1 MLRSSWLVLLY
12 LSFLGLGITTPFVL
26 TLGYVWVDTFQ
37 PQSVAYFILNEL
49 PVAFIMGAAAVLSYF
64 LMDRRSPPPLML
76 VTVCMIALT
85 IWMTAALLWAELPL
99 RAWAKWDWAFK
110 TMAIAAFIPLVIRSR
125 VQIEAFAQTY
135 VFSLAANFV
144 PFGVKVLVSGGGYGQ
159 NLGLQAGNSGLAE
172 GGYLSTVCLM
182 AVPLA
187 LFLGKHGQLIPRLP
201 MMNLA
206 YAGVAILAV
215 VTAIGTYERSA
226 LVGMV
231 ILGLYMFIRSR
242 RKLMFGTLIVVAAVA
257 VVMLSAQS
265 WNARVS
271 TIEQYKTESSALTRL
286 LIWQWTLGFASS
298 HPFGGGFDAYGTS
311 VIMMPPDD
319 LHPGGYIQSGRA
331 YHSIYFEVLGDLGY
345 PGLAMFLVVIGSSL
359 VSLIRLSRKCR
370 NIPDLVWVADMSDA
384 VQSGMLVFLTSG
396 AFVGLAFQPPFW
408 YFVAMGVCL
417 RAHVWHAE
425 RAEPEPAKGWRLAA
439 QRVQAANLNSG
450 PGWRKPPAPTAEQP
464 APARVWRRSAGSRND
479 VGRSNSSA
487 FIRGSA
493 SSGGPGKDFDRG

>member
-1 MLRSSWLVLLY
+1 VLRSSWLLLLY
-12 LSFLGLGITTPFVL
+12 LSFLGLGITTPFVM

-49 PVAFIMGAAAVLSYF
+49 PVAFIMGAAAVLTW
-64 LMDRRSPPPLML
+64 LLLDRRSPPPLML
-76 VTVCMIALT
+76 VTVCMVALA
-85 IWMTAALLWAELPL
+85 IWMTAALLWAELPD

-110 TMAIAAFIPLVIRSR
+110 TVAFAAFIPLVIRSR

-144 PFGVKVLVSGGGYGQ
+144 PFGLKVLLSGGGYGT
-159 NLGLQAGNSGLAE
+159 NLGLEAGNSGLAE

-187 LFLGKHGQLIPRLP
+187 LFLGKHGKLIPRLP
-201 MMNLA
+201 MMHLA
-206 YAGVAILAV
+206 YGGIAMLAL

-231 ILGLYMFIRSR
+231 MLGLYMFIRSR
-242 RKLMFGTLIVVAAVA
+242 RKLLFGSLIAVAAIA
-257 VVMLSAQS
+257 VVVLAAKS
-265 WNARVS
+265 WDARVS
-271 TIEQYKTESSALTRL
+271 TIDQYNTESSALTRL
-286 LIWQWTLGFASS
+286 LMWKWTLGFAAA

-319 LHPGGYIQSGRA
+319 LHPGGYLQIGRA

-345 PGLAMFLVVIGSSL
+345 PGLIMFLVIIGSSL
-359 VSLIRLSRKCR
+359 FSLIRLSRKCR
-370 NIPDLVWVADMSDA
+370 KIPDLVWVADMSDA

-417 RAHVWHAE
+417 RGHVWHAE
-425 RAEPEPAKGWRLAA
+425 RVGTEGVKGWRLAA
-439 QRVQAANLNSG
+439 QRAREATLNSV
-450 PGWRKPPAPTAEQP
+450 PGWRQPPVPQEPAPQP
-464 APARVWRRSAGSRND
+464 APAGVWR
-479 VGRSNSSA
+479 GRVRTRRGNS
-487 FIRGSA
+487 
-493 SSGGPGKDFDRG
+493 

>member
-1 MLRSSWLVLLY
+1 VLRSSWLLLLY
-12 LSFLGLGITTPFVL
+12 LSFLGLGISTPFVM

-49 PVAFIMGAAAVLSYF
+49 PVAFIMGAAAVLTW
-64 LMDRRSPPPLML
+64 LLLDRRSPPPLML
-76 VTVCMIALT
+76 VTVCMIGLA
-85 IWMTAALLWAELPL
+85 IWMTASLLWAEIPD
-99 RAWAKWDWAFK
+99 RAWVKWDWAFK
-110 TMAIAAFIPLVIRSR
+110 TMVFAAFIPLVIRSR

-144 PFGVKVLVSGGGYGQ
+144 PFGIKVLLSGGGYGQ

-182 AVPLA
+182 AVPMA
-187 LFLGKHGQLIPRLP
+187 LFLGKHGKLVPRLP
-201 MMNLA
+201 LMHLA
-206 YAGVAILAV
+206 YGCVAILAV

-226 LVGMV
+226 LIGMV
-231 ILGLYMFIRSR
+231 VLGFYMFIRSR
-242 RKLMFGTLIVVAAVA
+242 RKLLFGSLIAVAAIVVIVLAAK
-257 VVMLSAQS
+257 S
-265 WNARVS
+265 WEARIS
-271 TIEQYKTESSALTRL
+271 TIDQYNKEGSALTRL
-286 LIWQWTLGFASS
+286 LMWQWTLGFAAS

-319 LHPGGYIQSGRA
+319 LHPGGYVQTGRA

-345 PGLAMFLVVIGSSL
+345 PGLILFLTIIGSSL
-359 VSLIRLSRKCR
+359 FNLIRLSRKCR
-370 NIPDLVWVADMSDA
+370 KLPDLVWVADMSDA

-425 RAEPEPAKGWRLAA
+425 RVDIAGVKGWRLAA
-439 QRVQAANLNSG
+439 QRAREATLNPG
-450 PGWRKPPAPTAEQP
+450 PGWRTPPPAPPVEQP
-464 APARVWRRSAGSRND
+464 AGVWRGSGQSRR
-479 VGRSNSSA
+479 GNS
-487 FIRGSA
+487 
-493 SSGGPGKDFDRG
+493 

>member
-1 MLRSSWLVLLY
+1 VPAVLRSAWVLLLY
-12 LSFLGLGITTPFVL
+12 LSFLGLGVTTPFVM

-37 PQSVAYFILNEL
+37 PQSVAYFILNQL
-49 PVAFIMGAAAVLSYF
+49 PVAFIMGAAAVATYF

-76 VTVCMIALT
+76 ATVCMIGLA
-85 IWMTAALLWAELPL
+85 IWMSLALLWAEIPD
-99 RAWAKWDWAFK
+99 RAWIKWDWAFK
-110 TMAIAAFIPLVIRSR
+110 TMVFATFIPLVIRSR

-144 PFGVKVLVSGGGYGQ
+144 PFGLKVLVSGGGYGQ

-187 LFLGKHGQLIPRLP
+187 LFLGKHGKLVPRLP
-201 MMNLA
+201 MMHLA
-206 YAGVAILAV
+206 YGGIAFLAI

-231 ILGLYMFIRSR
+231 ILGFYMFIRSR
-242 RKLMFGTLIVVAAVA
+242 RKLLFGSLIACAAVA
-257 VVMLSAQS
+257 VIILSAKS

-271 TIEQYKTESSALTRL
+271 TIDQYNTESSALTRL
-286 LIWQWTLGFASS
+286 LMWQWTLGFAAS

-319 LHPGGYIQSGRA
+319 GHPGGYVQTGRA

-345 PGLAMFLVVIGSSL
+345 PGLIMFLVVIGSSL
-359 VSLIRLSRKCR
+359 FSLLRLSRKCR
-370 NIPDLVWVADMSDA
+370 KIPDLVWVADMSDA

-396 AFVGLAFQPPFW
+396 AFVGLAFQPPLW

-425 RAEPEPAKGWRLAA
+425 RADTQGVKGWRLAA
-439 QRVQAANLNSG
+439 IRTREAAMNAG
-450 PGWRKPPAPTAEQP
+450 PGWRRPPELAPDEQP
-464 APARVWRRSAGSRND
+464 AAAGVW
-479 VGRSNSSA
+479 
-487 FIRGSA
+487 RGSA
-493 SSGGPGKDFDRG
+493 RRGNP